1 MAETI
6 AFLTKRGIP
15 VMGHIGLMPQQV
27 QTAGGY
33 RSVGHS
39 EHETS
44 KIRRDAH
51 AIGGSGAFA
60 AVIEGTVEPLAREVT
75 TAMHIPTIGI
85 GASSACDGQVLV
97 SDDIL
102 GLFSDFTPRF
112 VKRYDELGK
121 RISAAA
127 AAYAEE
133 VRSRQFPA
141 AEHTF
146 KRRS

>member
-27 QTAGGY
+27 HTAGGY

-51 AIGGSGAFA
+51 AIGGSGAL
-60 AVIEGTVEPLAREVT
+60 PSSSRARW
-75 TAMHIPTIGI
+75 
-85 GASSACDGQVLV
+85 S
-97 SDDIL
+97 
-102 GLFSDFTPRF
+102 
-112 VKRYDELGK
+112 
-121 RISAAA
+121 
-127 AAYAEE
+127 
-133 VRSRQFPA
+133 RSPA
-141 AEHTF
+141 
-146 KRRS
+146 R